1 MNKDPEISEF
11 DKRQALIQRT
21 QRYSRAFPRLILAG
35 VVITMLPLLLLGFH
49 ISFICQGL
57 FLTFVRL
64 SPIWNPAKNVV
75 NRIIGLA
82 EGESLFPNRKLS
94 IWQKLLLFLSTLP
107 WLALA
112 GVGVWLLITQG
123 FLELN
128 LIHILFFR

>member
-11 DKRQALIQRT
+11 DKRQALILRT
-21 QRYSRAFPRLILAG
+21 QRYSRAFLRLILAG

-57 FLTFVRL
+57 LLTFVRL

-82 EGESLFPNRKLS
+82 EGESLFPNRKFS
-94 IWQKLLLFLSTLP
+94 TWQKLLLFLSTLP
-107 WLALA
+107 WLALT
-112 GVGVWLLITQG
+112 GVGIWLLITQG